1 MIWTAFNARF
11 FAQFPHLEEHALK
24 MFDYFD
30 DEEPGHYLIFE
41 TILQPR
47 LDDVAETD
55 DHEFKRLMRFVEQT
69 AVDDSNLVY
78 IGLGEPL
85 PSLRNA
91 NRIRAEAGPIT
102 LRAIEVA
109 ERTRI
114 QHIRDRESSPLLD
127 GLMKLLNIRGKK
139 K

>member
-1 MIWTAFNARF
+1 
-11 FAQFPHLEEHALK
+11 

-78 IGLGEPL
+78 ISLGEPL
-85 PSLRNA
+85 SSLRNA
-91 NRIRAEAGPIT
+91 NRIRAEAGPLT
-102 LRAIEVA
+102 LQAIEGA

-139 K
+139 E